1 MVCCK
6 THQYQ
11 YRVISSKNCNK
22 HMGQHT
28 TTLQQFSCNCAMAQ
42 LCNSAIVRV
51 NNAIVQHFNSAVLQ
65 YCSIGLVQH
74 PAWNSSATPALT
86 RETLRPPT
94 SAFHCATHSIVRLD
108 LITRPIMPHLHA
120 HCCNAMYHAVREYQQ
135 STSRLQRS
143 FLSCRSLCNS
153 SVTPPLNPM
162 TPSHTPCPQQVDG
175 N

>member
-1 MVCCK
+1 
-6 THQYQ
+6 
-11 YRVISSKNCNK
+11 
-22 HMGQHT
+22 
-28 TTLQQFSCNCAMAQ
+28 MAQ
-42 LCNSAIVRV
+42 WCNSAIVRV
-51 NNAIVQHFNSAVLQ
+51 NNAIVQNFNSAVLQ

-143 FLSCRSLCNS
+143 SLSCRSLCNS

-162 TPSHTPCPQQVDG
+162 TPSHALSTLHSNKWMEINEGKLNKTITDETDAARHI
-175 N
+175 